1 MSYKKSK
8 LLILIFLFI
17 HIDYIKMLNNSQ
29 KIKIMCMGDSITFG
43 YRVPGSYRKFL
54 YHNLISKG
62 YKIKMVGAQNNKF
75 EKYYYNNDNPSDYFE
90 YQDDN
95 SGFSAYTICAHKN
108 RKGLL
113 EKLKETNCLNLKP
126 DIIILLIGTN
136 NVMDNIDFDLTINNF
151 ISLIEYIL
159 NNMNKNSILFIN
171 TIPDMNPNHEANY
184 NWFPYYRKDNID
196 DIEVK
201 NDVNNNVK
209 KYNNKIKEIIED
221 YRNKNYNIRIE
232 DLNPI
237 IKDLDNLFID
247 GIHPNNNGYKIIGEF
262 WTEIIDKYLKEI
274 NNTI

>member
-1 MSYKKSK
+1 
-8 LLILIFLFI
+8 
-17 HIDYIKMLNNSQ
+17 MLNNSQ

-95 SGFSAYTICAHKN
+95 SGFSAYTICAHKD

-171 TIPDMNPNHEANY
+171 TIPDMDPNHETNY
-184 NWFPYYRKDNID
+184 NWFPYYRKENID

-274 NNTI
+274 NNKI

>member
-43 YRVPGSYRKFL
+43 HRVPGSYRKFL

-113 EKLKETNCLNLKP
+113 EKLKETKCLNLKP

-171 TIPDMNPNHEANY
+171 TIPDMDPNHETNY

-274 NNTI
+274 K

>member
-1 MSYKKSK
+1 
-8 LLILIFLFI
+8 
-17 HIDYIKMLNNSQ
+17 MLNNSQ
-29 KIKIMCMGDSITFG
+29 RIKIMCMGDSITFG

-62 YKIKMVGAQNNKF
+62 YKIKMIGAQNNKF

-95 SGFSAYTICAHKN
+95 SGFSAYTICAHKD

-171 TIPDMNPNHEANY
+171 TIPDMNPNHETNY

-232 DLNPI
+232 DSNPI

>member
-1 MSYKKSK
+1 MSYKKYK
-8 LLILIFLFI
+8 FLLLIFI
-17 HIDYIKMLNNSQ
+17 YIYTDYIKMSINSPN
-29 KIKIMCMGDSITFG
+29 IKIMCMGDSITFG
-43 YRVPGSYRKFL
+43 HRMPGSYRKFL

-62 YKIKMVGAQNNKF
+62 YKIKMVGAQDKKI
-75 EKYYYNNDNPSDYFE
+75 EKYYYNKDNSSEYFE

-95 SGFSAYTICAHKN
+95 SGFSAYTICAHNN

-113 EKLKETNCLNLKP
+113 EKLKETKCLNLKP

-171 TIPDMNPNHEANY
+171 TIPDMNPNHEDNY

-221 YRNKNYNIRIE
+221 FRNKNYNIRIE

-274 NNTI
+274 K

>member
-1 MSYKKSK
+1 MPYKKSK

-113 EKLKETNCLNLKP
+113 EKLKETKCLNLKP

-171 TIPDMNPNHEANY
+171 TIPDMDPNHETNY

-274 NNTI
+274 NNKI

>member
-75 EKYYYNNDNPSDYFE
+75 EKYYYNNDNPSDYFK

-95 SGFSAYTICAHKN
+95 SGFSAYTICAHKD

-113 EKLKETNCLNLKP
+113 EKLKETKCLNLKP
-126 DIIILLIGTN
+126 DIIILLVGTN

-171 TIPDMNPNHEANY
+171 TIPYMNPNHEANY

-274 NNTI
+274 NNKI

>member
-113 EKLKETNCLNLKP
+113 EKLKETKCLNLKP

-171 TIPDMNPNHEANY
+171 TIPDMDPNHETNY
-184 NWFPYYRKDNID
+184 NWFPYYRKENID

-274 NNTI
+274 K